1 MQSECGRLL
10 LLSHLRPTGLSCVAC
25 VAGTPAQ
32 RKKLVL
38 ASVTGVLGSIYV
50 VAMCMLMARN
60 GNASPLTMLYK
71 L

>member
-1 MQSECGRLL
+1 MFAC
-10 LLSHLRPTGLSCVAC
+10 CVIPLP
-25 VAGTPAQ
+25 AGTPVQ

>member
-1 MQSECGRLL
+1 MLICGCKRLML
-10 LLSHLRPTGLSCVAC
+10 VGCAFSCP
-25 VAGTPAQ
+25 AGTPAQ

-60 GNASPLTMLYK
+60 GNASSLTMLYK